1 MKVQTSRSRVSCVT
15 TTALRTGAH
24 EIRDGVRMLRPNPD
38 IPYRDGAEERL
49 WEIVKAATDI
59 SSDSTEMLEVAEGW
73 AESYHTHPAR
83 ANIVRVLDIPADA
96 AVLEIGSGCGPITRY
111 LGETGAQVDSVEPV
125 LLRARVG
132 RERTRDLSNVQVFC
146 GNLEDVPLEPA
157 YDLVIVVGVLE
168 YVGNGG
174 RDLEPYLQF
183 LRECRLRLRPGG
195 SLVLAIENK
204 LGVKYLTGTAED
216 HSGRMNDSI
225 EDYPRGTPA
234 RTFSATALL
243 DLVGA
248 VGFSPRLFG
257 VFPDYKHTR
266 VVLDIDELNRTAPEL
281 NENLPVFP
289 SRYAGTRSVRL
300 ASEERVWKEF
310 VRDGI
315 ASHFANS
322 LLVIGAA
329 DESAGLWPDDQL
341 ARYFSVN
348 RRREYAATT
357 SVRRDDD
364 GIRFDRVYSPDPGPM
379 IRDGVTTWRYVPGRS
394 FLQDFA
400 DSGEDGRRSLL
411 ERWIALVHEATRDDI
426 VPMDAIPTNVIV
438 TDSGDLTLIDSEFHD
453 VGSADRVILRGLFW
467 LAVHSARTTPPERWG
482 PAQTIGEV
490 FGQIAAL
497 AGIEVTDDALDRLID
512 GEASFQVAVTTQHLG
527 PQAHTLAETALR
539 RICDTN
545 VWDTSLGR
553 RLHNQYDLL
562 VAERETL
569 KEALGSRLSDV
580 ESQQREIARL
590 RRAVRKSRSRAKKA
604 EQDLAAFRGSRTFR
618 VAKSV
623 RRGLARVGSLVPTR
637 TSAHG

>member
-1 MKVQTSRSRVSCVT
+1 MT

-24 EIRDGVRMLRPNPD
+24 EIRDGVRLLRPNPD

-83 ANIVRVLDIPADA
+83 ANIVRVLNIPVDA
-96 AVLEIGSGCGPITRY
+96 TVLEIGSGCGPITRY

-125 LLRARVG
+125 LPRARVG
-132 RERTRDLSNVQVFC
+132 RERTRDLPNVQVFC
-146 GNLEDVPLEPA
+146 GNLEDVPPDPA
-157 YDLVIVVGVLE
+157 YDLVVVVGVLE

-183 LRECRLRLRPGG
+183 LRECRSRLRPGG

-234 RTFSATALL
+234 RTFSATALV
-243 DLVGA
+243 DLVGSA
-248 VGFSPRLFG
+248 GFSPRLFG

-266 VVLDIDELNRTAPEL
+266 VVLDIEGLDRTCPEL

-300 ASEERVWKEF
+300 ASEERLWKEF
-310 VRDGI
+310 VRDGV

-322 LLVIGAA
+322 LLVIGANGEHA
-329 DESAGLWPDDQL
+329 DVWPGDQL

-357 SVRRDDD
+357 TVRRLDD
-364 GIRFDRVYSPDPGPM
+364 GIRFDRVYSPEPGPM
-379 IRDGVTTWRYVPGRS
+379 IRDGVTTWSYVAGRS
-394 FLQDFA
+394 FLDDFA
-400 DSGEDGRRSLL
+400 EADADGRRSLL
-411 ERWIALVHEATRDDI
+411 RRWTSLVQQATRDEI

-438 TDSGDLTLIDSEFHD
+438 TDAGELTLIDSEFHD
-453 VGSADRVILRGLFW
+453 LGVADRVILRGLFW
-467 LAVHSARTTPPERWG
+467 LAVHSARTTPPERWA

-490 FGQIAAL
+490 FGQVAAL
-497 AGIEVTDDALDRLID
+497 VGVEVTDDVLARLIES
-512 GEASFQVAVTTQHLG
+512 EASFQVAVTTQHLG
-527 PQAHTLAETALR
+527 PQAQALAEAALR
-539 RICDTN
+539 RICETN

-580 ESQQREIARL
+580 ESQQLEIARL

-604 EQDLAAFRGSRTFR
+604 ERDLAALKGSRTFR

-637 TSAHG
+637 TSPH